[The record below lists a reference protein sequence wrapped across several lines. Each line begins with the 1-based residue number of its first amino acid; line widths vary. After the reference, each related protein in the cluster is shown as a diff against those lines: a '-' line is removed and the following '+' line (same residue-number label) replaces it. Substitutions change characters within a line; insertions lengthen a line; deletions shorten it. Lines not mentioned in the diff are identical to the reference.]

1 MGMSRQVL
9 LSRETGRLVLTA
21 DGARVGRLVDLTVL
35 LDEAHPVVHR
45 VGVGSGRHLAYLVP
59 WSAVDRIDGPTPT
72 LTLAVDRAGLSR
84 YRVGPDPE
92 LEEHELLLCRDVL
105 DTQVVDLVG
114 RRLSRVSDVV
124 VATRP
129 GGEIEIV
136 AVDVGFGSLLRR
148 MGLPRVA
155 THLDPVLVDW
165 EDLHLTSSRGHV
177 VQLATSTTGMHR
189 LDPEGLAELLARL
202 STEKATDVMRTVG
215 PARSARAL
223 HASHPVLRH
232 RLLHSLEP
240 GEAQHLIDAAA
251 PATSESLAKVRR
263 SPAVPRRRLRTA
275 GWRVHRP
282 PRHLP
287 PRLRPSGRDDGPGR

>member
-1 MGMSRQVL
+1 MSRQVL
-9 LSRETGRLVLTA
+9 LSRERGRRVLTS
-21 DGARVGRLVDLTVL
+21 DGVRVGRLVDLTVR

-45 VGVGSGRHLAYLVP
+45 AGVGSGRHLAYLVP
-59 WSAVDRIDGPTPT
+59 WSAVDRIDAQT
-72 LTLAVDRAGLSR
+72 LTLAVDRGGLSR

-114 RRLSRVSDVV
+114 SRLSRVSDVV
-124 VATRP
+124 VASRP
-129 GGEIEIV
+129 EGEIEIV

-148 MGLPRVA
+148 MGLGRVA

-189 LDPEGLAELLARL
+189 LDSEGLAELLARL
-202 STEKATDVMRTVG
+202 STAKATDVIRTVG

-240 GEAQHLIDAAA
+240 GEAQHVIDAAA
-251 PATSESLAKVRR
+251 PATGESLAKVRG
-263 SPAVPRRRLRTA
+263 SPAAPRRRLRTA
-275 GWRVHRP
+275 GWRAHR
-282 PRHLP
+282 P
-287 PRLRPSGRDDGPGR
+287 PRLRPSTRDDGAGR